1 MAKKR
6 VTSSKRGMK
15 LQFLIIFGLITSVV
29 FLPSTVL
36 LAIGMMPTIAA
47 ALVDRSKRKTKAVT
61 VGAMN
66 LAGCTPFLLELWS
79 QGHQFE
85 DAVTIISEPRTIIV
99 IYVAAIVGYLIDW
112 AMAGIVASILYQ
124 RGLARKKAIVQRQK
138 DLVERWGR
146 EVSGELPLDEQGF
159 PLVQAAKTRPQNQ

>member
-1 MAKKR
+1 MAKK
-6 VTSSKRGMK
+6 VSKRRSLK
-15 LQFLIIFGLITSVV
+15 FQFLIIFGLITSVV
-29 FLPSTVL
+29 FLPSTVI
-36 LAIGMMPTIAA
+36 LAIGMMPTVAA

-66 LAGCTPFLLELWS
+66 LAGCTPFLLDLWS
-79 QGHQFE
+79 QGHKFE
-85 DAVTIISEPRTIIV
+85 DAVSIISEPRAIIV
-99 IYVAAIVGYLIDW
+99 IYVAAVVGYLIDW

-138 DLVERWGR
+138 DLIERWGR

-159 PLVQAAKTRPQNQ
+159 PVVQVPKIRTQNQ